1 MGIYKFTVEA
11 TRERFMEP
19 PLHKV
24 HEHYIAADSYDRA
37 HTHVWKL
44 LQRGGWEIRRIT
56 GRKIILQDIR
66 YPIGDLEDKQTIC
79 DLLLPA
85 LQATRALSDLISLEY
100 KRADGDERVIA
111 TFDSGYEKRANV
123 TMDSGAA
130 MIYDI
135 LKQIT

>member
-1 MGIYKFTVEA
+1 
-11 TRERFMEP
+11 MEVKKNIKDP
-19 PLHKV
+19 GR
-24 HEHYIAADSYDRA
+24 DS
-37 HTHVWKL
+37 
-44 LQRGGWEIRRIT
+44 RR
-56 GRKIILQDIR
+56 
-66 YPIGDLEDKQTIC
+66 PISDLEDKQTIC

-100 KRADGDERVIA
+100 KCADDGDERVIA
-111 TFDSGYEKRANV
+111 TFDSGFKKRANV

>member
-1 MGIYKFTVEA
+1 
-11 TRERFMEP
+11 MEVKKNIKDP
-19 PLHKV
+19 GRD
-24 HEHYIAADSYDRA
+24 A
-37 HTHVWKL
+37 
-44 LQRGGWEIRRIT
+44 RRSIS
-56 GRKIILQDIR
+56 
-66 YPIGDLEDKQTIC
+66 DLEDKQTIC

-100 KRADGDERVIA
+100 KCAVDGDERVIA
-111 TFDSGYEKRANV
+111 TFDSGFKKRANV